1 MLGDDKYE
9 PAQEIPLNIFEG
21 LIDQMKVNE
30 DTDFD
35 KIDDLNLEG
44 AQFETPE
51 EEEFMKQYLED
62 LRI

>member
-1 MLGDDKYE
+1 M
-9 PAQEIPLNIFEG
+9 NFFEG

-35 KIDDLNLEG
+35 KIDDLSLEG

-51 EEEFMKQYLED
+51 EEEFMRQYLED